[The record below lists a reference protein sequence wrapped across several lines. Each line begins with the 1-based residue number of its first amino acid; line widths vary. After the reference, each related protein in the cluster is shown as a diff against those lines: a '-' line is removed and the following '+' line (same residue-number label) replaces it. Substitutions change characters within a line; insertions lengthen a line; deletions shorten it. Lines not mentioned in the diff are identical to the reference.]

1 MSSRATT
8 TCGWWRAA
16 LACLALQALS
26 PAAHGAATDISSLPM
41 SSQAQSATPNVIFG
55 IDDSGSMDFEV
66 LLPTNDGAAW
76 WNIDTATQ
84 RFWDTGAA
92 KFAFNTAGTPS
103 NSSTSGWQKYVYLF
117 PNGST
122 SDARQLADGNGS
134 HYAIAPIPAYAYFRS
149 AAYNPLYYNPAV
161 NYAPWVPAY
170 LNSALRTF
178 GNASTTAA
186 RSHPWFPTSGGTKTA
201 DLTASFDSGNSD
213 WTAGNFTFRMVRGMT
228 IPGASVSG
236 IKARRNGS
244 GGYNSVTTDLV
255 IAAGDYYDV
264 AIPYFAATYYMVDS
278 TCTGAA
284 PGCATAPDG
293 NKLRRYEIKS
303 GNTFPAAPGFPGGRT
318 YAQEIQNFA
327 NWYSYYRKRDLMLSS
342 AAGQVF
348 SQIKGLRGGTTYF
361 NGTNPANITMYDFGA
376 TSDSNNVRALLGA
389 FYRSQSSGGTPT
401 RATLDYIGRQ
411 LQDNTGIVQ
420 YSCQRNNAF
429 IVTDGFA
436 DTGSVTPLAYS
447 QTTWINK
454 RPFTTTTAGT
464 LADIAAAY
472 YTRNPRTDLATGM
485 LSIDPTDPSPSADK
499 NPNLHMSTY
508 ALTIGSI
515 GTIYGTG
522 STQATNPYLN
532 FPTWPSPNVSHSPT
546 AVDDLW
552 HATING
558 RGAMFTVR
566 DSSSLVATLRQ
577 IVAAMLLRSGSD
589 ASVAVSNV
597 NVRAGDNTVY
607 VSSYNGQYW
616 SGELA
621 AFPIDVNTGAVVM
634 TSATQI
640 WEARDQLTARTA
652 DSRVIVTYNGTAGI
666 PFQAASLPA
675 PYRALLDTPSAAPAD
690 NAAVIAWLR
699 GDRTGE
705 GTTYRTRTALLGDI
719 VTAQPTVVRGA
730 MATYSDTGYAAFAE
744 QVATRRRMVYAAAND
759 GMLHAFDAANGAELW
774 AYVPGLVAGSLNALT
789 SPAYSHQFTVDGTPA
804 VADIHTGGTWKTALV
819 AGLNAGGNG
828 YYALDITNP
837 VPPGTEAETAVASKV
852 MWEFPNASTPAA
864 VRANVGLSFGRPVL
878 AKTTASGWVALVTSG
893 YNNTAGDGKGYLF
906 VLNAGTGELIKAIAT
921 TAGSGATPLG
931 LGQIAA
937 YAESANTDATI
948 DSVYGGDLLG
958 NLWRFDLTGA
968 VNTWSAV
975 RLASFADASNN
986 PQPISA
992 APELVVVGAR
1002 RLVIVGTGLLVGQ
1015 SDVATTQTQ
1024 SIYAVVDDRTAT
1036 PTVAEPRT
1044 ALARKVP
1051 VVAAGGVRNIP
1062 SDAVDLST
1070 YKGWFFDLPGA
1081 GERVTDDL
1089 NAVFGAI
1096 VFATN
1101 QPSPTA
1107 CNAKSFIYVVDAAH
1121 GGQLPAA
1128 GFLPGEAPWSG
1139 KQLGANFAAQPVI
1152 AMLASGTV
1160 EALTH
1165 GSDNS
1170 LAVTRLPLSASSKVR
1185 RITWKEVLR

>member
-1 MSSRATT
+1 MTGNTMTT
-8 TCGWWRAA
+8 QGFVRTIVACVA
-16 LACLALQALS
+16 LHSFSPLAHA
-26 PAAHGAATDISSLPM
+26 AATDISSLPM

-55 IDDSGSMDFEV
+55 IDDSGSMDFEL

-76 WNIDTATQ
+76 WNIDTTSQ
-84 RFWDTGAA
+84 RFWDTTAGT
-92 KFAFNTAGTPS
+92 FAFNTAGAAS
-103 NSSTSGWQKYVYLF
+103 NSNTSGWQKYSYLF

-122 SDARQLADGNGS
+122 TDARQLTDGTGS
-134 HYAIAPIPAYAYFRS
+134 HYAIPPLPAYAYFRS

-161 NYAPWVPAY
+161 NYTPWVPAY
-170 LNSALRTF
+170 ISSALRTF
-178 GNASTTAA
+178 SNAPAAAA
-186 RSHPWFPTSGGTKTA
+186 RSHPWFPTSGSPKTM
-201 DLTASFDSGNSD
+201 DLTVSFDSTNSD
-213 WTAGNFTFRMVRGMT
+213 WTAANFTLRMVRGMT

-236 IKARRNGS
+236 MKARRNGGS
-244 GGYNSVTTDLV
+244 YTSVTTDIV
-255 IAAGDYYDV
+255 IASGDYYDV
-264 AIPYFAATYYMVDS
+264 AIPYFPATYYMVDS

-284 PGCATAPDG
+284 PGCATTPDG
-293 NKLRRYEIKS
+293 KKLRRYEIKS
-303 GNTFPAAPGFPGGRT
+303 GNTFPAAPGFPSGRT
-318 YAQEIQNFA
+318 YAQESQNFA
-327 NWYSYYRKRDLMLSS
+327 NWFSYYRKRDVMLSS

-361 NGTNPANITMYDFGA
+361 NGANPANITMYDFGA
-376 TSDSNNVRALLGA
+376 TADSTNVRALLGA
-389 FYRSQSSGGTPT
+389 FYMSQSSGGTPT
-401 RATLDYIGRQ
+401 RATLDYIGQQ
-411 LQDNTGIVQ
+411 LQNNSSIIQ
-420 YSCQRNNAF
+420 YACQRNNAF

-436 DTGSVTPLAYS
+436 NTGNVTPLSYS
-447 QTTWINK
+447 QSTWINA

-472 YTRNPRTDLATGM
+472 YTRNPRTDLTAGM

-515 GTIYGTG
+515 GTIYGKGTA
-522 STQATNPYLN
+522 QATNPYLN
-532 FPTWPSPNVSHSPT
+532 YPTWPSPNVDHSPT

-552 HATING
+552 HATINS
-558 RGAMFTVR
+558 RGSMFTVK
-566 DSSSLVATLRQ
+566 DSSSLVTTLRQ

-640 WEARDQLTARTA
+640 WEARDQLTARTPA
-652 DSRVIVTYNGTAGI
+652 SRVIVTYNGSVGV
-666 PFQAASLPA
+666 PFQVANLPA
-675 PYRALLDTPSAAPAD
+675 SYLARLDTPSVSPVD
-690 NAAVIAWLR
+690 NAAVVAYLR

-705 GTTYRTRTALLGDI
+705 GTTYRTRNYLLGDI
-719 VTAQPTVVRGA
+719 VSAQPTVVKDA
-730 MATYSDTGYAAFAE
+730 FATYSDTGYATFAE
-744 QVATRRRMVYAAAND
+744 NIAGRRRMIYAAGND

-774 AYVPGLVAGSLNALT
+774 AYIPGIVAGSLNALT
-789 SPAYSHQFTVDGTPA
+789 NPAYSHQFTVDGTPTIG
-804 VADIHTGGTWKTALV
+804 DIYVGGTWKTALV

-828 YYALDITNP
+828 YYALDVTSP
-837 VPPGTEAETAVASKV
+837 VPPDTEAEVAIAAKV
-852 MWEFPNASTPAA
+852 MWEFPNASTTAT
-864 VRANVGLSFGRPVL
+864 VRNNIGLTFGRPIL

-906 VLNAGTGELIKAIAT
+906 VLDAGTGALIKAIAT
-921 TAGSGATPLG
+921 TAGSATTPSG
-931 LGQIAA
+931 LGQISA
-937 YAESANTDATI
+937 YAESGSTDATI
-948 DSVYGGDLLG
+948 DFVYGGDLLG
-958 NLWRFDLTGA
+958 NLWRFDLSGA
-968 VNTWSAV
+968 VNAWNMV
-975 RLASFADASNN
+975 KLASFTDAASN

-992 APELVVVGAR
+992 APELVVAQTK
-1002 RLVIVGTGLLVGQ
+1002 RLAIVGTGLLIGQ

-1036 PTVAEPRT
+1036 PTVATPRT
-1044 ALARKVP
+1044 ALYRKIP
-1051 VVAAGGVRNIP
+1051 VVGAGAVRNIP

-1070 YKGWFFDLPGA
+1070 YKGWFFDLPGT
-1081 GERVTDDL
+1081 GERLTDDL

-1107 CNAKSFIYVVDAAH
+1107 CNAKSYIYVVDAAH
-1121 GGQLPAA
+1121 GGQLQASGFQA
-1128 GFLPGEAPWSG
+1128 GETPWSG
-1139 KQLGANFAAQPVI
+1139 KQLGASFASQPVI
-1152 AMLASGTV
+1152 AMLASGMI

-1170 LAVTRLPLSASSKVR
+1170 LAVTRLPISGSSKLR
-1185 RITWKEVLR
+1185 RITWKEILR